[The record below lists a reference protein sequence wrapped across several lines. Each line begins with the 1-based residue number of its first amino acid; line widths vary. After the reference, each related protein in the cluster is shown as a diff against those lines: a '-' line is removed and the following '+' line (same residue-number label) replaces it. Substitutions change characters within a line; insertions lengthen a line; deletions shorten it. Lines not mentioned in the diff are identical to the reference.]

1 MKKIKYFSAEWCGP
15 CKNFKPIIK
24 EIANEGYS
32 VEFIDLDTNP
42 AAASEYGVRGV
53 PTTII
58 LEDDVPVNRFV
69 GAVPKDVILN
79 EIK

>member
-1 MKKIKYFSAEWCGP
+1 MKKIKYFGAEWCGP
-15 CKNFKPIIK
+15 CKMFKPTIK
-24 EIANEGYS
+24 EIADEGYS

>member
-24 EIANEGYS
+24 EIANEGYN

-58 LEDDVPVNRFV
+58 LENDVPVNRFV